1 MQLKNNLK
9 NILKNILKRDAY
21 KNVIILFT
29 GSSIAQI
36 IPILATLILTR
47 IFTIE
52 QFGVFFIYSSLCM
65 VLSTFITL
73 KLELSILLPKNL
85 NESILLFISS
95 ILTSLLLS
103 LFILAGIFIFYN
115 QISLLLGEKD
125 IDHLLYFIPISLF
138 FLGVIQSCT
147 YWFNRNNKFKSISI
161 VNITKSA
168 TSSIIQLILGWASF
182 LKYGLIIGLIS
193 GQFISATY
201 SFYISFKGRVFEA
214 GNFTFKKMLGL
225 INKYKSIPIF
235 NSSIGITNTLS
246 NQLPIFLL
254 TGFYSLEMAA
264 LYGLA
269 SRIVATPMGLIGQSI
284 SPVLFNEASKKYN
297 NNESLRDLV
306 RSTYKKLFKIAIIPF
321 LIFGIAAPF
330 IFRILFGAEWEMAG
344 NFTQLLIP
352 WLFLMFLN
360 SPMSYII
367 IILDKQKYMLIYDI
381 LLLIFRF
388 LGLFVGYKLLNS
400 AFYSIALYS
409 FVGVAFNLFF
419 LYYILKISKK
429 RIINE
434 TT

>member
-1 MQLKNNLK
+1 MQLKITLQ
-9 NILKNILKRDAY
+9 NILKRNTY

-47 IFTIE
+47 IFTKE
-52 QFGVFFIYSSLCM
+52 QFGIFFIYSSLCM

-73 KLELSILLPKNL
+73 KLELSILLPKNM
-85 NESILLFISS
+85 NESFSLFISS
-95 ILTSLLLS
+95 ILASLILS
-103 LFILAGIFIFYN
+103 FFIFIGIFIFYS
-115 QISLLLGEKD
+115 QISSLLGNKN
-125 IDHLLYFIPISLF
+125 IDQLLYYVPISLF

-147 YWFNRNNKFKSISI
+147 YWFNRNNKFKSISV
-161 VNITKSA
+161 VNITKSV
-168 TSSIIQLILGWASF
+168 TSSTIQLILGILSF
-182 LKYGLIIGLIS
+182 LKYGLIAGLIS
-193 GQFISATY
+193 GQFISALY
-201 SFYISFKGRVFEA
+201 SLYFSFKTKVVDAES
-214 GNFTFKKMLGL
+214 FTFKKMFNL

-235 NSSIGITNTLS
+235 NTSIGVTNTLS

-284 SPVLFNEASKKYN
+284 GPVLFNEASKKHN
-297 NNESLRDLV
+297 NNESLKGLV

-321 LIFGIAAPF
+321 IIIGIAAPF

-344 NFTQLLIP
+344 TFTQLLIP

-388 LGLFVGYKLLNS
+388 FGLYIGYKFLNS
-400 AFYSIALYS
+400 VYYSIALFS
-409 FVGVAFNLFF
+409 FVGVAFNLFYF
-419 LYYILKISKK
+419 FYIIRISKK
-429 RIINE
+429 SIIDG

>member
-1 MQLKNNLK
+1 MTLQ
-9 NILKNILKRDAY
+9 NILKRNTY

-47 IFTIE
+47 IFTKE
-52 QFGVFFIYSSLCM
+52 QFGIFFIYSSLCM

-73 KLELSILLPKNL
+73 KLELSILLPKNM
-85 NESILLFISS
+85 NESFSLFISS
-95 ILTSLLLS
+95 ILASLILS
-103 LFILAGIFIFYN
+103 FFIFIGIFIFYS
-115 QISLLLGEKD
+115 QISSLLGNKN
-125 IDHLLYFIPISLF
+125 IDQLLYYVPISLF

-147 YWFNRNNKFKSISI
+147 YWFNRNNKFKSISV
-161 VNITKSA
+161 VNITKSV
-168 TSSIIQLILGWASF
+168 TSSTIQLILGILSF
-182 LKYGLIIGLIS
+182 LKYGLIAGLIS
-193 GQFISATY
+193 GQFISALY
-201 SFYISFKGRVFEA
+201 SLYFSFKTKVVDAES
-214 GNFTFKKMLGL
+214 FTFKKMFNL

-235 NSSIGITNTLS
+235 NTSIGVTNTLS

-284 SPVLFNEASKKYN
+284 GPVLFNEASKKHN
-297 NNESLRDLV
+297 NNESLKGLV

-321 LIFGIAAPF
+321 IIIGIAAPF

-344 NFTQLLIP
+344 TFTQLLIP

-388 LGLFVGYKLLNS
+388 FGLYIGYKFLNS
-400 AFYSIALYS
+400 VYYSIALFS
-409 FVGVAFNLFF
+409 FVGVAFNLFYF
-419 LYYILKISKK
+419 FYIIRISKK
-429 RIINE
+429 SIIDG